1 MAWTI
6 ETLKE
11 YLDTLREA
19 DREAVRIALDAAK
32 EKSLAHNDLIQEMR
46 RKEGLYVTKGM
57 LMTALGATIA
67 VFGAVMTAL
76 NFFLK

>member
-11 YLDTLREA
+11 HIDTMRSA

-32 EKSLAHNDLIQEMR
+32 EKSMAHNDLIQEMR
-46 RKEGLYVTKGM
+46 RKETTYITKTTLYAALIATVSISGLVV
-57 LMTALGATIA
+57 A
-67 VFGAVMTAL
+67 AL